1 MRRQADPIPLQAYA
15 RTCGALYLYIVF
27 MGIFSETF
35 VRARLVV
42 PSDPAATAANIL
54 ADEHL
59 FRFGF
64 AGELLQLAF
73 DVIIAVL
80 LFVLLRP
87 VHRNIA
93 LLAALMRLSCAIILA
108 VASISHFAALRLI
121 KAPDYLSALQPE
133 QLNGLAVL
141 AMKLHADAYGIAL
154 VFFGFACLAL
164 GYLIFKSGYL
174 PRVIGILMAVA
185 GAGYLVNSFAS
196 FLDPALAAR
205 LFPAILMP
213 ALVAELGL
221 SLWLLIKGVDTAEW
235 SRHGADGG
243 GT

>member
-1 MRRQADPIPLQAYA
+1 MTSRTDPLPLQAYA

-35 VRARLVV
+35 VRSRLVV
-42 PSDPAATAANIL
+42 TSDPAATAANIL
-54 ADEHL
+54 ANESL
-59 FRFGF
+59 FRFAA

-73 DVIIAVL
+73 DVVIAVL

-93 LLAALMRLSCAIILA
+93 LLAALMRVACAIILA
-108 VASISHFAALRLI
+108 VASICHFAALRLI

-133 QLNGLAVL
+133 QLDGLAVL

-154 VFFGFACLAL
+154 VFFGFACLSL
-164 GYLIFKSGYL
+164 GYLIFRSGYL
-174 PRVIGILMAVA
+174 PRAIGMLMAVA
-185 GAGYLVNSFAS
+185 GLGYLINSFGN
-196 FLDPALAAR
+196 FLDSSLTAR
-205 LFPAILMP
+205 LFPATLMP

-221 SLWLLIKGVDTAEW
+221 SLWLTIKGVDAAGW
-235 SRHGADGG
+235 SARNADTGS
-243 GT
+243 